1 MKWLAVVGTR
11 EVNDTIRRDIGR
23 VVGQKIIEG
32 SGIVSGGATGVDH
45 EAARLAYE
53 CGLEAARLAYECGLE
68 AARFQ
73 IFLPVKLELYCQAL
87 YDRVV
92 VGKCRQDDAIATVAL
107 LRDIAKNRPG
117 VLHDTTEFT
126 EVNAES
132 FHARNCQIVD
142 LADEL
147 VAFRVNDSRGTT
159 FTIDQAQEKDIPV
172 SVFDYTID

>member
-11 EVNDTIRRDIGR
+11 EVNDTIRRDIEHF
-23 VVGQKIIEG
+23 VGQKIADG
-32 SGIVSGGATGVDH
+32 CGIVTGGATGADH

-53 CGLEAARLAYECGLE
+53 HGLE
-68 AARFQ
+68 AARFRV
-73 IFLPVKLELYCQAL
+73 FLPVELELYCQAL

-92 VGKCRQDDAIATVAL
+92 VGKCRQDDAVATVAL

-159 FTIDQAQEKDIPV
+159 FTVDQAKEKGILV
-172 SVFDYTID
+172 SVFDYTVD

>member
-11 EVNDTIRRDIGR
+11 EVNNTIRRDIEQF
-23 VVGQKIIEG
+23 VGQKIAEG

-53 CGLEAARLAYECGLE
+53 CGLEAARF
-68 AARFQ
+68 RV
-73 IFLPVKLELYCQAL
+73 FLPVELELYCQAL
-87 YDRVV
+87 YDRAA
-92 VGKCRQDDAIATVAL
+92 VGKCRQDDVIATVAL
-107 LRDIAKNRPG
+107 LRDIAKHQPG
-117 VLHDTTEFT
+117 VLRDTTDLN

-147 VAFRVNDSRGTT
+147 VAFRVNNSRGTT
-159 FTIDQAQEKDIPV
+159 FTIDQAREKGIPV
-172 SVFDYTID
+172 KVFDYTVG

>member
-11 EVNDTIRRDIGR
+11 EVNDTIRRDIEQF
-23 VVGQKIIEG
+23 VGQKIAEG
-32 SGIVSGGATGVDH
+32 GGIVSGSASGADH

-53 CGLEAARLAYECGLE
+53 YGLE

-73 IFLPVKLELYCQAL
+73 IFLPVELELYCQAL
-87 YDRVV
+87 YDRAA
-92 VGKCRQDDAIATVAL
+92 VGKCRQDDAVATVAL

-126 EVNAES
+126 EVNVES

-159 FTIDQAQEKDIPV
+159 FTVDQAKEKGILV
-172 SVFDYTID
+172 SVFDYTVD

>member
-11 EVNDTIRRDIGR
+11 EVNDTIRRDIEQF
-23 VVGQKIIEG
+23 VGQKITEG

-53 CGLEAARLAYECGLE
+53 HGLE
-68 AARFQ
+68 AARFRV
-73 IFLPVKLELYCQAL
+73 FLPVELELYCQAL
-87 YDRVV
+87 YDRAT
-92 VGKCRQDDAIATVAL
+92 VGKCRQDDAVETVAL
-107 LRDIAKNRPG
+107 LRDIARNRPG
-117 VLHDTTEFT
+117 VIRDTTEFT

-159 FTIDQAQEKDIPV
+159 FTIDQAGEKDIPV
-172 SVFDYTID
+172 KVFDYTVD

>member
-1 MKWLAVVGTR
+1 MKWFAVVGTR
-11 EVNDTIRRDIGR
+11 EVDDMIRRDIEQF
-23 VVGQKIIEG
+23 VGQKIAEG
-32 SGIVSGGATGVDH
+32 SGIVSGGATGADH

-53 CGLEAARLAYECGLE
+53 YGLE

-92 VGKCRQDDAIATVAL
+92 AGKCRQDDAVATVAL
-107 LRDIAKNRPG
+107 LRDIAKHRPG
-117 VLHDTTEFT
+117 VLRDATDLN

-132 FHARNCQIVD
+132 FHARNCQIVA

-147 VAFRVNDSRGTT
+147 VAFRVNGSPGTT
-159 FTIDQAQEKDIPV
+159 FTIDQAQAKGIPV
-172 SVFDYTID
+172 KVFDYTID

>member
-11 EVNDTIRRDIGR
+11 EVNDTIRRDIER
-23 VVGQKIIEG
+23 FVGQKITEG

-53 CGLEAARLAYECGLE
+53 NVLDASRLW
-68 AARFQ
+68 
-73 IFLPVKLELYCQAL
+73 IFLPVELGMYCQAL
-87 YDRVV
+87 YDRAA
-92 VGKCRQDDAIATVAL
+92 VGKCRQDDAVETVAL
-107 LRDIAKNRPG
+107 LRDIARNRPG
-117 VLHDTTEFT
+117 VIRDTTEFT

-132 FHARNCQIVD
+132 FHARNCQIVA

-159 FTIDQAQEKDIPV
+159 FTVDQAKEKGIPV
-172 SVFDYTID
+172 KVFDYTVG

>member
-11 EVNDTIRRDIGR
+11 EVNDTIRRD
-23 VVGQKIIEG
+23 VEQFVGQKIAEG
-32 SGIVSGGATGVDH
+32 NGIVTGGATGADH

-53 CGLEAARLAYECGLE
+53 HGLEAAQFR
-68 AARFQ
+68 
-73 IFLPVKLELYCQAL
+73 IFLPVELELYCQAL
-87 YDRVV
+87 YDRAVA
-92 VGKCRQDDAIATVAL
+92 GKCRQDDAIATIAL
-107 LRDIAKNRPG
+107 LRDIARNRPG
-117 VLHDTTEFT
+117 VIRDTTEFT

-159 FTIDQAQEKDIPV
+159 FTIDQAREKGIPIK
-172 SVFDYTID
+172 VFDYTID

>member
-11 EVNDTIRRDIGR
+11 EVNDTIRRDIEQF
-23 VVGQKIIEG
+23 VGQKIADG
-32 SGIVSGGATGVDH
+32 NGIVSGGATGADH

-53 CGLEAARLAYECGLE
+53 HGLE
-68 AARFQ
+68 AARFRV
-73 IFLPVKLELYCQAL
+73 FLPVELELYCQAL

-92 VGKCRQDDAIATVAL
+92 VGKCRQDDAVATVAL

-159 FTIDQAQEKDIPV
+159 FTVDQAKEKGILV
-172 SVFDYTID
+172 SVFDYTVD

>member
-11 EVNDTIRRDIGR
+11 EVNNTIRRDIEQF
-23 VVGQKIIEG
+23 VGQKIAEG

-45 EAARLAYE
+45 
-53 CGLEAARLAYECGLE
+53 EAARLAYECGLE

-92 VGKCRQDDAIATVAL
+92 VGKCRQDDVIATVAL
-107 LRDIAKNRPG
+107 LRDIAKHQPG
-117 VLHDTTEFT
+117 VLRDTTDLN

-147 VAFRVNDSRGTT
+147 VAFRVNNSRGTT
-159 FTIDQAQEKDIPV
+159 FTVDQAKEKGIPV
-172 SVFDYTID
+172 SVFDYTVD

>member
-11 EVNDTIRRDIGR
+11 EVNDTIRRDIEQF
-23 VVGQKIIEG
+23 VGQKIAEG
-32 SGIVSGGATGVDH
+32 SGIVSGGATGADH

-53 CGLEAARLAYECGLE
+53 HGLEAV
-68 AARFQ
+68 RFQ

-107 LRDIAKNRPG
+107 LRDIAKHRPG
-117 VLHDTTEFT
+117 VLHDTTDFN

-132 FHARNCQIVD
+132 FHARNYQIVD

-147 VAFRVNDSRGTT
+147 VAFRVNDSPGTT

-172 SVFDYTID
+172 SVFDYTVG

>member
-11 EVNDTIRRDIGR
+11 EVNDIIRRDIER
-23 VVGQKIIEG
+23 FVGQKITEG
-32 SGIVSGGATGVDH
+32 SGIVSGGATGADH

-53 CGLEAARLAYECGLE
+53 YGLET
-68 AARFQ
+68 ARFR

-87 YDRVV
+87 YDRAAD
-92 VGKCRQDDAIATVAL
+92 GKCRQDDAIATVAV
-107 LRDIAKNRPG
+107 LRDIAKHRPG
-117 VLHDTTEFT
+117 VLRDTTDFN

-147 VAFRVNDSRGTT
+147 VAFRVNNSRGTT
-159 FTIDQAQEKDIPV
+159 FTVDQAKEKGIPV
-172 SVFDYTID
+172 SVFDYTVD

>member
-1 MKWLAVVGTR
+1 MEWLAVVGTR
-11 EVNDTIRRDIGR
+11 EVNDTIRRDIEQF
-23 VVGQKIIEG
+23 VGQKITEG

-53 CGLEAARLAYECGLE
+53 YGLETARL
-68 AARFQ
+68 R
-73 IFLPVKLELYCQAL
+73 IFLPVELGLYCKAL
-87 YDRVV
+87 YDRAAA
-92 VGKCRQDDAIATVAL
+92 GKCRQDDAIATIAL
-107 LRDIAKNRPG
+107 LRDIARNRPG
-117 VLHDTTEFT
+117 VIRDTTEFT

-159 FTIDQAQEKDIPV
+159 FTIDEAKEKGISV
-172 SVFDYTID
+172 KVFDYTVD

>member
-53 CGLEAARLAYECGLE
+53 CGLEAAR
-68 AARFQ
+68 FQ

-107 LRDIAKNRPG
+107 LRDIAKHQPG
-117 VLHDTTEFT
+117 VLRDTTDFN

-147 VAFRVNDSRGTT
+147 VAFRVNNSRGTT
-159 FTIDQAQEKDIPV
+159 FTVDQAKEKGIPV
-172 SVFDYTID
+172 SVFDYTVD

>member
-1 MKWLAVVGTR
+1 MKWFAVVGTR
-11 EVNDTIRRDIGR
+11 EVDDTIRRDIGR

-53 CGLEAARLAYECGLE
+53 RGLE

-87 YDRVV
+87 YDRAA

-107 LRDIAKNRPG
+107 LRDIAKHRPG
-117 VLHDTTEFT
+117 VLCDATDFN
-126 EVNAES
+126 EVNVDS